1 MTTEAN
7 EETKKMLASE
17 KETDTPL
24 PVESGI
30 PESMNDPSY
39 TDSVSSTNSHTALLQ
54 NDKSKDD
61 DEFVNESF
69 PENEP
74 SSNHSSFWDISDF
87 GHEISGKMSM
97 REKRR
102 EREKGH
108 GLLESI
114 AYMDPLVPP
123 SPDVNRLRSV
133 CRNAVQSLSQ
143 EIVYRSMSVLAIN
156 EKEHNIIG
164 EKGTIEAVEIEV
176 EEIGFINNHLRNL
189 IFLSIGISL
198 VSTATGSLRNL
209 LSSMHHESGIGVY
222 SLAASYG
229 AFTFFSLISPFVVQ
243 RFRPKISLVA
253 GIFTQLIY
261 VTAILLPNFYVLI
274 PASFLQGMGNSLLW
288 NAMSTYTSYLAR
300 ASAIKNGKKTVDV
313 ASKYFGIFFFFYQF
327 SFVVGNLISS
337 IILLF
342 GPGSQEQTSTITTRN
357 ILNVSSWNESQYDLN
372 MLHQNNVNM
381 CGSKFCNHFKME
393 NANMHVS
400 QETAGTLIGVYGMC
414 VVVAL
419 VVSHVLLDPIVTY
432 QTSGFHCHQ
441 IFNQVRSVLKCIID
455 RKFLL
460 IILLLMYSMMQ
471 LGFAAAEMT
480 KAFVSCPLGIH
491 MVGYT
496 MIAYGICG
504 GFSSWICGI
513 LCEYVGRVTLISLG
527 RFCSKRFFDVHLL
540 SAERN

>member
-1 MTTEAN
+1 
-7 EETKKMLASE
+7 MLSPE
-17 KETDTPL
+17 KETGTPL
-24 PVESGI
+24 PDESGI

-39 TDSVSSTNSHTALLQ
+39 TDSVSSTNSRTALLQ
-54 NDKSKDD
+54 NDNSKDD
-61 DEFVNESF
+61 NVVNKSF

-87 GHEISGKMSM
+87 GHEISGKISM

-114 AYMDPLVPP
+114 AYIDPLVPP
-123 SPDVNRLRSV
+123 SPDVNRLRSI

-143 EIVYRSMSVLAIN
+143 EVVYRSMSVLAVN
-156 EKEHNIIG
+156 EKEQNNFG
-164 EKGTIEAVEIEV
+164 EKGTVEAVEIEV

-209 LSSMHHESGIGVY
+209 LSSMHHESGIGLY

-261 VTAILLPNFYVLI
+261 VTANLLPTFYIFI
-274 PASFLQGMGNSLLW
+274 PASFLQGMGSSLLW
-288 NAMSTYTSYLAR
+288 NAMSTYTSFLAR
-300 ASAIKNGKKTVDV
+300 ASAIKNEKKTEDV
-313 ASKYFGIFFFFYQF
+313 ASKYFGIFFFFHQF

-337 IILLF
+337 IVLLF
-342 GPGSQEQTSTITTRN
+342 GPGSQEQTSTVTTRN
-357 ILNVSSWNESQYDLN
+357 ILNISSWNESQHDLN
-372 MLHQNNVNM
+372 MLHQNTVNI
-381 CGSKFCNHFKME
+381 CGSKFCSHYKME
-393 NANMHVS
+393 NANMNVTE
-400 QETAGTLIGVYGMC
+400 ETTGTLLGVYGMC

-441 IFNQVRSVLKCIID
+441 MFNQVRSVLKCIIH

-460 IILLLMYSMMQ
+460 IIPIVMYSMMQ

-480 KAFVSCPLGIH
+480 KV
-491 MVGYT
+491 Y
-496 MIAYGICG
+496 
-504 GFSSWICGI
+504 
-513 LCEYVGRVTLISLG
+513 
-527 RFCSKRFFDVHLL
+527 
-540 SAERN
+540 